1 MSVLYTYAFFPVPSQ
16 ELIHQLE
23 QIAGMVDSIQILVE
37 KASPIAAAVEPLTDV
52 DLLQSSDE
60 TLLRSA
66 LRHDQVIC
74 QLFSHLQV
82 LPLRFGTCFVSC
94 EKLQDHLLAHQCNYQ
109 QALHQ
114 IDGRAEYL
122 LKATVKP
129 PPDPSVAPVFT
140 SGTAYLQAKRQGYV
154 RQQQRQE
161 ILEKELTALHSL
173 WPQEWPRQ
181 SVLPQGEERCRLY
194 FLLSTE
200 LYQEAQRLSHAWQTQ
215 HPDWTLDWST
225 ALPPYHFVQ
234 PSTTADDQT

>member
-16 ELIHQLE
+16 EQRRQLE
-23 QIAGMVDSIQILVE
+23 QIAGMVNSIQILVE
-37 KASPIAAAVEPLTDV
+37 KESPIAAAVEPLSDV

-74 QLFSHLQV
+74 QLFSYQQV
-82 LPLRFGTCFVSC
+82 LPLRFGTCFVSRG
-94 EKLQDHLLAHQCNYQ
+94 KLQEHLQAHQLNYQ

-114 IDGRAEYL
+114 IGGRAEYL
-122 LKATVKP
+122 LKATVKT
-129 PPDPSVAPVFT
+129 PPDPSVAPVLT
-140 SGTAYLQAKRQGYV
+140 SGTAYLQAKKQGYL

-161 ILEKELTALHSL
+161 MLEKEFAALQSL

-181 SVLPQGEERCRLY
+181 SVLPQGDERCRLY
-194 FLLSTE
+194 FLLSADQ
-200 LYQEAQRLSHAWQTQ
+200 YQEAQQRSHLWQAQ
-215 HPDWTLDWST
+215 YSDWTLDWST

-234 PSTTADDQT
+234 PTAIAAD